1 MKNSKECR
9 NCNFCC
15 KRFYKDKVLHCS
27 LTNEEKSDSDICES
41 YEADEVKIK
50 NSKRTEGEGID
61 VSEKKK
67 PTIWEIVGIIAT
79 ALFYL
84 LFFYL
89 VGPSFSTT
97 ISIGNNFLILV
108 LIGISLTLAVVLFLM
123 TRKISVKRFEKK
135 IIRYFKEEGYACE
148 KQDGTL
154 YAKVKGH
161 TYSIYLWDMKN
172 PRIKRFYLVYD
183 FIPDKLEDVS
193 AGGVCSLVA
202 FTNVANSHTTTMVYN
217 HDFIRCRFESAIS
230 NIKDFDTEFRVAC
243 NHISDAVNCFYDNYD
258 FTREKFP
265 AENVRPTRVGF
276 NVDVPDET
284 LTEIR

>member
-50 NSKRTEGEGID
+50 NSKRTEGESIYVG
-61 VSEKKK
+61 EKKM
-67 PTIWEIVGIIAT
+67 PNIWGIVGIIVT
-79 ALFYL
+79 AFDILLL
-84 LFFYL
+84 LF
-89 VGPSFSTT
+89 SKK

-154 YAKVKGH
+154 YARVKGH

-183 FIPDKLEDVS
+183 FLPDNIEEVS
-193 AGGVCSLVA
+193 MAGLCILAA
-202 FTNVANSHTTTMVYN
+202 FTNVENVHTTTMVYN
-217 HDFIRCRFESAIS
+217 QDSIRCRFESSIS

-243 NHISDAVNCFYDNYD
+243 NHISDAVNCFLGHYDY
-258 FTREKFP
+258 TRKIYP